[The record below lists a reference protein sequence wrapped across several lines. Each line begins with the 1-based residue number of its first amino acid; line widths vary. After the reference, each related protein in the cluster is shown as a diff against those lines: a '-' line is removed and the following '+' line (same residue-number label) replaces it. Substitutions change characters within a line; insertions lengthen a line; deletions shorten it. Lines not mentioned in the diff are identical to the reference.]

1 MKNKFLILII
11 GFIIAIDQF
20 AKFLITTNLQGQSIE
35 LIRNVLQLTYV
46 KNTGGAYGI
55 GATSNILVLIGLNIL
70 IIAVLIKLLY
80 EAKENVSKIALSL
93 VLAGGISNL
102 GDRVFRGFVVDY
114 IDINPIIQYPVFNIA
129 DISIVIGII
138 VLIIYIIKTSM
149 QKQESINEK
158 GI

>member
-11 GFIIAIDQF
+11 SFIIAIDQF
-20 AKFLITTNLQGQSIE
+20 TKFLIIDNLQGQSIE
-35 LIRNVLQLTYV
+35 LIKNVLQLTYV

-55 GATSNILVLIGLNIL
+55 GATSSMIVLIGLNVL

-80 EAKENVSKIALSL
+80 EAKGNVSKIALSL

>member
-20 AKFLITTNLQGQSIE
+20 AKFLITINLQGQSIE

-55 GATSNILVLIGLNIL
+55 GATSSILVLIGLNIL

-80 EAKENVSKIALSL
+80 EAKGNVSKIALSL